1 MSAGPDLIER
11 HHQAIADLARRFGVS
26 RLEVFGSV
34 CTPEFDPERSD
45 VDFLVTYPPD
55 YDFGPWLARFLDLEA
70 AMSDLLGRQVDVVTS
85 SALRNKWFRR
95 EADKT
100 RQVIYDASEVATLA

>member
-1 MSAGPDLIER
+1 MIPAFVKDRLDEIHALCR
-11 HHQAIADLARRFGVS
+11 AYGVA

-34 CTPEFDPERSD
+34 CTPAFDSDRSD
-45 VDFLVTYPPD
+45 IDFLVEYPPD
-55 YDFGPWLARFLDLEA
+55 YDFGPWLGRLQDLEA
-70 AMSDLLGRQVDVVTS
+70 DFSRVLGRDVDLVMT

-100 RQVIYDASEVATLA
+100 RRVIYDAAAHAEVA